1 MIEEPLA
8 HGSSSLGQRLK
19 ALRSA
24 RSAALG
30 RHLSQKQVASAIGVA
45 RSYVAACE
53 TDSDKPGYDT
63 FVALADYYGVSL
75 DWLAK
80 GDPPSSHPAKIC
92 EVTAL
97 LCGMSEQYV
106 DAVLL
111 VISGSLPG
119 IRGIARTTS
128 VVASRS
134 TSGT

>member
-1 MIEEPLA
+1 MPLA
-8 HGSSSLGQRLK
+8 REPTSLGERLK

-30 RHLSQKQVASAIGVA
+30 RKLSQQEVANAIGVA

-53 TDSDKPGYDT
+53 TGGDKPGYDT

-92 EVTAL
+92 EVAAR
-97 LCGMSEQYV
+97 LCGMSEEYV

-111 VISGSLPG
+111 VISGGP
-119 IRGIARTTS
+119 AT
-128 VVASRS
+128 APEKA
-134 TSGT
+134 

>member
-1 MIEEPLA
+1 MA
-8 HGSSSLGQRLK
+8 QGSTSLGERLK

-30 RHLSQKQVASAIGVA
+30 RKLSQQDVANAIGVA

-53 TDSDKPGYDT
+53 TDGDKPGHDT

-92 EVTAL
+92 EVAAR
-97 LCGMSEQYV
+97 LCGMSEEYV

-111 VISGSLPG
+111 VISGGLPQHP
-119 IRGIARTTS
+119 RKRENRQ
-128 VVASRS
+128 SRRQPLDQGLS
-134 TSGT
+134 QTLR